1 MSVEIQIEKL
11 DLDGVLQ
18 TVNELKK
25 EGLLT
30 EQEIGDVA
38 IVAHPYEIRTLCEEI
53 NEAAGTGPYSI
64 SKSDIMD
71 LMSGNSFFS
80 LLGVT
85 IKPILSNVQTHEH

>member
-18 TVNELKK
+18 TVNELKN
-25 EGLLT
+25 EGLLN
-30 EQEIGDVA
+30 EQELGDVA

-53 NEAAGTGPYSI
+53 NEAAGTGPYRI
-64 SKSDIMD
+64 SKAEVME

-85 IKPILSNVQTHEH
+85 IRPIIPKVETSEH

>member
-1 MSVEIQIEKL
+1 MSVEIQIERL

-18 TVNELKK
+18 TVNDLRAEGVITEHEL
-25 EGLLT
+25 
-30 EQEIGDVA
+30 GDVA

-53 NEAAGTGPYSI
+53 NEAAGSGPYEI
-64 SKSDIMD
+64 SKSEIME

-85 IKPILSNVQTHEH
+85 IRPIIPKVETSEH

>member
-30 EQEIGDVA
+30 EQEIGDVS
-38 IVAHPYEIRTLCEEI
+38 IVAYPY
-53 NEAAGTGPYSI
+53 
-64 SKSDIMD
+64 
-71 LMSGNSFFS
+71 
-80 LLGVT
+80 
-85 IKPILSNVQTHEH
+85 